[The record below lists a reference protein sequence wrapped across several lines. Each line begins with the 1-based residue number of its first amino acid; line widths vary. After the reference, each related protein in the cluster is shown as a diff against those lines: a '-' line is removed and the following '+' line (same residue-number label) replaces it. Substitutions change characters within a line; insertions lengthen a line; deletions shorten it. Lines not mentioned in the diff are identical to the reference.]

1 MAATRAY
8 APETRPL
15 YGAGTRTSSSR
26 EFAGRTSGRAT
37 VGYGAPVR
45 SRDYGYADYGYAP
58 RNSAGYGYAPA
69 APTVRMSSSSS
80 RPASRNYGGYDYW
93 NGSTA
98 PDFAYWDELSSSE
111 AYAWD
116 EAVPAE
122 MPATRTRKGTA
133 LPATKTAAKP
143 ATKTGTKTGTTKTS
157 TARPA
162 RKHAAPAPKPVMES
176 VWETRDEAVTKFN
189 ALPTHVVLAVVTAIF
204 IVALAVVS
212 FIRIGWNSDTVLVKM
227 ASEELSQTITSTRL
241 AGRLLEVQ
249 RGSMVTASRIRVE
262 ALYRGMMEPDS
273 TESLVLKP
281 DTIVVDEEGH
291 LSLVGSITRVAEAST
306 PS

>member
-26 EFAGRTSGRAT
+26 EFAGRTPGRTT
-37 VGYGAPVR
+37 VNYGVPAR
-45 SRDYGYADYGYAP
+45 SRDYGYADYGYASGA
-58 RNSAGYGYAPA
+58 SASRGYAPA
-69 APTVRMSSSSS
+69 APTVRMSSPSS
-80 RPASRNYGGYDYW
+80 RQATRNFGGYDYW

-111 AYAWD
+111 AYVWD

-122 MPATRTRKGTA
+122 MPATRTRKSATA
-133 LPATKTAAKP
+133 PATKPAAKP
-143 ATKTGTKTGTTKTS
+143 ATKTGTTKTS

-189 ALPTHVVLAVVTAIF
+189 ALPTHVVLAIVTAIF

-227 ASEELSQTITSTRL
+227 SSEELSQTITSTRL